1 MKILITGGAGFIGSH
16 TTELFVRDGHDVT
29 VVDNFSTG
37 NLSNLASVEAGIKI
51 VELDICDTEA
61 LSDACRDVEVVLH
74 LAAVSSVE
82 KSIIEPLKTHEI
94 NTTGTLSVLE
104 AARENK
110 ARRVVFSSSAAVY
123 GDDPQLPKTETSPVR
138 PLSPYAW
145 HKLTGEF
152 YGRYYHLLHGIKFLA
167 LRYFNVYGP
176 RQDPE
181 SPYSGALSIFNDRS
195 RRGEAL
201 TIFGDGEQTRDF
213 IHVSDIASVNLLAA
227 RAPGSLPEIIN
238 VSTGRET
245 RIIDVARVIQAGYGN
260 KSEIR
265 FEEGRQG
272 DIRRSY
278 ASTNLLAQ
286 ALGYE
291 PVVKMDQGLLSL
303 RGA

>member
-123 GDDPQLPKTETSPVR
+123 GDDPQLPKTENSPVR

-145 HKLTGEF
+145 HKLTCEF
-152 YGRYYHLLHGIKFLA
+152 YGRHYHLLHGLEFLA

-176 RQDPE
+176 RQDPA

-227 RAPGSLPEIIN
+227 RAQGSLPEIIN

-245 RIIDVARVIQAGYGN
+245 RIIDVARMIQAGYDN
-260 KSEIR
+260 KGEIR